1 MSKIRDFFRPQRM
14 GFHLLLAIVVTI
26 VIVFIAN
33 VLLDVYTNH
42 GEEIEIPNYIGQPS
56 SDLINGETGDFVFVI
71 GSTSYNKDCPDGTV
85 LEQDPRP
92 GEQVK
97 KGRKV
102 YLTCSS
108 VIPPKVAMPQLAGDI
123 TLRQAATILE
133 NSGLELGAVT
143 YVQSDYV
150 GLVLQ
155 QYYKGRPIAKGT
167 MINIG
172 EKITLEVGALV
183 QPSDSIPNEE
193 DELFDN

>member
-1 MSKIRDFFRPQRM
+1 
-14 GFHLLLAIVVTI
+14 
-26 VIVFIAN
+26 
-33 VLLDVYTNH
+33 
-42 GEEIEIPNYIGQPS
+42 
-56 SDLINGETGDFVFVI
+56 
-71 GSTSYNKDCPDGTV
+71 
-85 LEQDPRP
+85 
-92 GEQVK
+92 
-97 KGRKV
+97 
-102 YLTCSS
+102 
-108 VIPPKVAMPQLAGDI
+108 MPQLAGDI

-172 EKITLEVGALV
+172 EKITLEVGAQV